1 MPCTYRTLYAS
12 PPWDTH
18 NSTNTM
24 TNVVLN
30 HAKLGAIRCLREP
43 SGSIVKILGLPYG
56 KVAQRFARAELSN
69 KLSGGESKRFH
80 DGVFDATKPGASS
93 IQPWGSVKSDAAN
106 IPLPTDNLPDDE
118 EQSEDCLNLSI
129 HLPDSCVD
137 EGGKIRSAKKLPVLV
152 FIHDGAYF
160 LGSANRPYYNPENL
174 VRHAIN
180 RESPIIFVGINY
192 RLGALGFWHSDRAGD
207 MVPENNGLYD
217 QNTAFEWLR
226 ENIEEFGGDVDNI
239 TVIGQSAGS
248 ESISVQ
254 TMRKPLFK
262 RAIMFSGTP
271 VTMPAMTHDEHH
283 DNFLKHAEKLGI
295 RIRESDGSERDTKAI
310 ARDVIDVDAS
320 KIRDLAW
327 VGLPC
332 TNSKFFPFERP
343 TMDLAR
349 KGKVAPPD
357 WKDWARPVEAQIVG
371 STTYDGGISY
381 NMMRNDDSR
390 KNHAQA
396 FEQIAKDVLSPEQG
410 AELLK
415 IYGIEGG
422 LDDADALQRI
432 CLFESD
438 IGFFAAALSI
448 AESDLVKETYFQV
461 FDLPNP
467 FPGPIREQGAFATH
481 TFDIATLLG
490 GVHEDRL
497 PSHYGSVVA
506 RWRDTIL
513 DFVTRGT
520 PPCAEFVGVDGG
532 RRGLMVD
539 EGGVREVGSEAWLE
553 NDEGRRRRLFD
564 LARQIDADT
573 GLDVL
578 WVDVCRRFLMRGK

>member
-1 MPCTYRTLYAS
+1 MAKI
-12 PPWDTH
+12 
-18 NSTNTM
+18 
-24 TNVVLN
+24 VLN
-30 HAKLGAIRCLREP
+30 HAKLGAIRCLRETND
-43 SGSIVKILGLPYG
+43 SMVKILGLPYG
-56 KVAQRFARAELSN
+56 KIAQRFSRAELSH
-69 KLSGGESKRFH
+69 KLSDGDSERYR
-80 DGVFDATKPGASS
+80 DGVFDATRPGASC

-129 HLPDSCVD
+129 HLPEVCVD
-137 EGGKIRSAKKLPVLV
+137 EGGKIRAEMKLPVLV
-152 FIHDGAYF
+152 FIHGGAYF

-174 VRHAIN
+174 VRHAIQ

-207 MVPENNGLYD
+207 LVPENNGLYD
-217 QNTAFEWLR
+217 QDTAFEWLR
-226 ENIEEFGGDVDNI
+226 ENIEGFGGDVDNV

-254 TMRKPLFK
+254 TMRTPLFK

-271 VTMPAMTHDEHH
+271 VTMPAMTHEEHH
-283 DNFLKHAEKLGI
+283 DNFLKHAEKLDI
-295 RIRESDGSERDTKAI
+295 HIKDDDGSERDTEAI

-332 TNSKFFPFERP
+332 TNSEFFPFERP

-381 NMMRNDDSR
+381 NMMRNDASR
-390 KNHAQA
+390 KNHAEA
-396 FEQIAKDVLSPEQG
+396 FRRIAVDVLSPRHG
-410 AELLK
+410 AELMN
-415 IYGIEGG
+415 IYGVENS

-448 AESDLVKETYFQV
+448 AESDLVKETYFHV

-490 GVHEDRL
+490 SVHEDRL
-497 PSHYGSVVA
+497 PSHYGPVVA
-506 RWRDTIL
+506 RWRDSIL
-513 DFVTRGT
+513 DFVTMGM
-520 PPCAEFVGVDGG
+520 PPCARFVGDGG
-532 RRGLMVD
+532 ERRGLMVD
-539 EGGVREVGSEAWLE
+539 ESGVRDVDSEAWLE

-578 WVDVCRRFLMRGK
+578 WVDVCRRFLMRGE

>member
-1 MPCTYRTLYAS
+1 
-12 PPWDTH
+12 
-18 NSTNTM
+18 M

-30 HAKLGAIRCLREP
+30 HAKLGAIRCLRETNGP
-43 SGSIVKILGLPYG
+43 IVKILGLPYG
-56 KVAQRFARAELSN
+56 KVAQRFSRAELSH
-69 KLSGGESKRFH
+69 KLSDGESKRYH

-106 IPLPTDNLPDDE
+106 IPLPTDNLPGDE
-118 EQSEDCLNLSI
+118 DQSEDCLNLSI
-129 HLPDSCVD
+129 HLPEACVE
-137 EGGKIRSAKKLPVLV
+137 EGGKIRSGMKLPVFV
-152 FIHDGAYF
+152 FIHGGAYF

-174 VRHAIN
+174 VRHAIQ
-180 RESPIIFVGINY
+180 REMPIVFVGINY
-192 RLGALGFWHSDRAGD
+192 RLGALGFWHSDRTGD
-207 MVPENNGLYD
+207 LMPENNGLYD
-217 QNTAFEWLR
+217 QSTAFEWLR
-226 ENIEEFGGDVDNI
+226 ENIEGFGGDVNNV
-239 TVIGQSAGS
+239 TVIGQSAGG
-248 ESISVQ
+248 ESVSVQ

-295 RIRESDGSERDTKAI
+295 PIKEEDGSERDPKAI
-310 ARDVIDVDAS
+310 ARDVIRVDVS

-327 VGLPC
+327 VGSPC
-332 TNSKFFPFERP
+332 TNSEFFPFERP

-357 WKDWARPVEAQIVG
+357 WKDWSKPVEAQIVG

-381 NMMRNDDSR
+381 NMMRNDESR
-390 KNHAQA
+390 KNHAEV
-396 FEQIAKDVLSPEQG
+396 FRRIAVDVLSAGHG
-410 AELLK
+410 AELMK
-415 IYGIEGG
+415 IYGIEDI

-438 IGFFAAALSI
+438 VGFFAAALSI
-448 AESDLVKETYFQV
+448 AESDLIEETYFHV

-467 FPGPIREQGAFATH
+467 FPGPIRERGALATH

-497 PSHYGSVVA
+497 PSHYGPVVA
-506 RWRDTIL
+506 KWRDSIL
-513 DFVTRGT
+513 EFVTKGM
-520 PPCAEFVGVDGG
+520 PPCAKFIGVDGE
-532 RRGLMVD
+532 RRGVMVD
-539 EGGVREVGSEAWLE
+539 GGGVGEVGSEAWLE

-564 LARQIDADT
+564 LARHIDADA

-578 WVDVCRRFLMRGK
+578 WVDVCRRFLMRGE

>member
-1 MPCTYRTLYAS
+1 MPCTYRTLEAS
-12 PPWDTH
+12 PPQHTH
-18 NSTNTM
+18 NSPTKM

-30 HAKLGAIRCLREP
+30 HAKLGAIRCLRETK
-43 SGSIVKILGLPYG
+43 GSIVKILGLPYG
-56 KVAQRFARAELSN
+56 KVAERFARAELSY
-69 KLSGGESKRFH
+69 KLSDGESIRYH

-129 HLPDSCVD
+129 HLPKSCVG
-137 EGGKIRSAKKLPVLV
+137 ESGKIHSDMKLPVLV
-152 FIHDGAYF
+152 FIHGGAYF

-174 VRHAIN
+174 VRHAIQ

-192 RLGALGFWHSDRAGD
+192 RLGALGFWHSDHAGG
-207 MVPENNGLYD
+207 MVLENNGLYD

-226 ENIEEFGGDVDNI
+226 ENIEGFGGDVNNV

-283 DNFLKHAEKLGI
+283 DNFLKHAEKLEI
-295 RIRESDGSERDTKAI
+295 RIKESDGSERDTKAI
-310 ARDVIDVDAS
+310 ARDVIGVDAS

-332 TNSKFFPFERP
+332 TNSEFFPFERP

-349 KGKVAPPD
+349 KGKVAPPG

-448 AESDLVKETYFQV
+448 AEGDLVKETYFQV

-467 FPGPIREQGAFATH
+467 FPGPIQEQGAFATH

-497 PSHYGSVVA
+497 PSHYRSVVA

-513 DFVTRGT
+513 DFVNRGT

>member
-1 MPCTYRTLYAS
+1 MAKI
-12 PPWDTH
+12 
-18 NSTNTM
+18 
-24 TNVVLN
+24 VLS
-30 HAKLGAIRCLREP
+30 HAKLGAIRCLRQTNDAM
-43 SGSIVKILGLPYG
+43 VKILGLPYG
-56 KVAQRFARAELSN
+56 KIAQRFSRAELSH
-69 KLSGGESKRFH
+69 KLSDGDSKRYH
-80 DGVFDATKPGASS
+80 DGVFDATRPGASC

-129 HLPDSCVD
+129 HLPEGCVD
-137 EGGKIRSAKKLPVLV
+137 ESGKLRAGMKLPVLV
-152 FIHDGAYF
+152 FIHGGAYF

-174 VRHAIN
+174 VRHTIQ

-207 MVPENNGLYD
+207 LAPENNGLYD

-226 ENIEEFGGDVDNI
+226 ENIEGFGGDIDNV

-254 TMRKPLFK
+254 TMRTPLFK

-271 VTMPAMTHDEHH
+271 VTMPAMTHEEHH
-283 DNFLKHAEKLGI
+283 DNFLKHAEKLDI
-295 RIRESDGSERDTKAI
+295 RIKDDDGSERDTEAI

-332 TNSKFFPFERP
+332 TNSEFFPFERP

-381 NMMRNDDSR
+381 NMMRNDASR
-390 KNHAQA
+390 KNHAEA
-396 FEQIAKDVLSPEQG
+396 FRRIAVDVLSPRHG
-410 AELLK
+410 AELMN
-415 IYGIEGG
+415 IYGVENS

-448 AESDLVKETYFQV
+448 AESDVVKETYFHV

-497 PSHYGSVVA
+497 PSHYGPVVA
-506 RWRDTIL
+506 RWRDSIL
-513 DFVTRGT
+513 DFVIMGT
-520 PPCAEFVGVDGG
+520 PPCARFVGDGG
-532 RRGLMVD
+532 ERRGLMVD
-539 EGGVREVGSEAWLE
+539 ESGVRDVDSEAWLE
-553 NDEGRRRRLFD
+553 NDEGRRRRLFN
-564 LARQIDADT
+564 LARHIDADT

-578 WVDVCRRFLMRGK
+578 WVDVCRRFLMRGE